1 MFIIISSLSMFQE
14 IMIFCVVRRSKS
26 VTNLSSNL
34 QLTDL
39 IWKLLYVDFFE
50 DNLSVSFYT
59 QGRLQ
64 QNHFKHM
71 RFYKKTDNFTNFK
84 NKFICKTIEKYFNW

>member
-1 MFIIISSLSMFQE
+1 MFQE
-14 IMIFCVVRRSKS
+14 IIIIPSVVRRSKS

-59 QGRLQ
+59 
-64 QNHFKHM
+64 
-71 RFYKKTDNFTNFK
+71 
-84 NKFICKTIEKYFNW
+84 